1 MHTAQTVTDG
11 ASGFSDA
18 SSPQVSLFSLFPPY
32 FSHSSLSCM
41 FCFFEGIRIRKV

>member
-32 FSHSSLSCM
+32 FS
-41 FCFFEGIRIRKV
+41 FFPLLYVLFF